1 MLDIVLENL
10 INVGIGMLLFVGAYA
25 SNMAF
30 SLWYN
35 IKMLNQ
41 EFEKEKLINSGIKI
55 ATFGIGTTLLVMVVT
70 TLPLF
75 ADKVGFAIPAEYEEI
90 FSNLVVVAVFL
101 TAACKY
107 ALEAYNKMKLVLF
120 SDKVTE
126 EIVQNNITY

>member
-1 MLDIVLENL
+1 MIEVILQNL
-10 INVGIGMLLFVGAYA
+10 INTGWGVLLFIGAYA
-25 SNMAF
+25 SNMCF

-55 ATFGIGTTLLVMVVT
+55 AVFGIGTTLLVMVVT

-75 ADKVGFAIPAEYEEI
+75 ADRVGFAIPTEYEEI
-90 FSNLVVVAVFL
+90 FSNLVIVAVFL
-101 TAACKY
+101 TATCKY

-120 SDKVTE
+120 SDKTANE
-126 EIVQNNITY
+126 ENASITIE

>member
-1 MLDIVLENL
+1 MLDIILQNL
-10 INVGIGMLLFVGAYA
+10 INTGIGMLLFVGAYA

-55 ATFGIGTTLLVMVVT
+55 AVFGVGTTLLVMVVT

-90 FSNLVVVAVFL
+90 FSNLVIVAVFL
-101 TAACKY
+101 TSACRY
-107 ALEAYNKMKLVLF
+107 AFEAYNKLKLVLF
-120 SDKVTE
+120 SDKNE
-126 EIVQNNITY
+126 ENVSLTIE